1 MGMKFTQIPENT
13 FKQLVLNAG
22 IIVDTFDPSI
32 AEIGNIVGATS
43 GGWNFAVTPTFNDA
57 GEDIDNAP
65 RNTMELKQLDDVEV
79 TASGT
84 FVTVSEELAK
94 RLMAMADI
102 TVTDGIS
109 KITPRRNLKTEDF
122 EDLWLIA
129 DYSDENEGTS
139 AGFIA
144 IHMMN
149 TLSTGGFSIQTQ
161 DRNKS
166 QFAFTF
172 MAHYSLEAQDVVPY
186 EIYVKAGDENISP
199 VVVLNRHVATIKVG
213 DTLDLNAVTVPNDA
227 TVTWASSN
235 TAKASVSDGTV
246 TGAQAG
252 NTIITASITVDGVPY
267 TDTCTVIVESA

>member
-199 VVVLNRHVATIKVG
+199 VVVLNRHVATIEVG